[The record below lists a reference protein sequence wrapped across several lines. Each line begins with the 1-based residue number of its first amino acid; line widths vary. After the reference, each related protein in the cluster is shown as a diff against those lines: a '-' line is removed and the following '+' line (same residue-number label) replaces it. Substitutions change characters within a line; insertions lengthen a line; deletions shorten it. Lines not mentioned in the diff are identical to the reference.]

1 MHTIFDYNTLIIK
14 EHVRFLK
21 LNNVYEIFSEQNQ
34 KLGDIKEETAGIVKF
49 LKLTSLR
56 KSLPFVI
63 AYYNISGQQ
72 LLKLKRAFTFFL
84 SKINVYQNE
93 QLVGYYKQRFRIKP
107 TFEIYDKNDKLIAN
121 IKGNFIAW
129 DFKIEDINGNIIGG
143 INKKWAGLAKELFTS
158 ADNYVIR
165 FHGKVDETTR
175 RLIMSAAASLDMVYK
190 EH

>member
-1 MHTIFDYNTLIIK
+1 M
-14 EHVRFLK
+14 
-21 LNNVYEIFSEQNQ
+21 
-34 KLGDIKEETAGIVKF
+34 
-49 LKLTSLR
+49 
-56 KSLPFVI
+56 
-63 AYYNISGQQ
+63 
-72 LLKLKRAFTFFL
+72 KRAFTFFL

>member
-63 AYYNISGQQ
+63 AYYNMSGQQ

-143 INKKWAGLAKELFTS
+143 INKKWEGLAKELFTS

>member
-63 AYYNISGQQ
+63 AYYNMSGQQ